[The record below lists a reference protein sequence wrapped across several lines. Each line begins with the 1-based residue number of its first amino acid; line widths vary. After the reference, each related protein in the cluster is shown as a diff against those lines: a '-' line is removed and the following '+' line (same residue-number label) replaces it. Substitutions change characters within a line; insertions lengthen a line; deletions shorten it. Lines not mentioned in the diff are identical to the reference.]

1 MKLKIDWKK
10 TARLLRETAAPVLLG
25 ALAGGA
31 MCAAT
36 GCSSLTPSNKTQS
49 MSVVGI
55 GLPAVAIVHS
65 STLAADAAGADTNA
79 PTQSNPVTTEV
90 TTR

>member
-1 MKLKIDWKK
+1 MGEFGEGVDVV
-10 TARLLRETAAPVLLG
+10 PG

-79 PTQSNPVTTEV
+79 PTQSNPVTTEIKA
-90 TTR
+90 R

>member
-1 MKLKIDWKK
+1 MKIKIDWKNLGRSLWE
-10 TARLLRETAAPVLLG
+10 AVWPVLLG
-25 ALAGGA
+25 ALGGGVV
-31 MCAAT
+31 CAAT

-65 STLAADAAGADTNA
+65 STQAADAAGADTNA

-90 TTR
+90 RTR